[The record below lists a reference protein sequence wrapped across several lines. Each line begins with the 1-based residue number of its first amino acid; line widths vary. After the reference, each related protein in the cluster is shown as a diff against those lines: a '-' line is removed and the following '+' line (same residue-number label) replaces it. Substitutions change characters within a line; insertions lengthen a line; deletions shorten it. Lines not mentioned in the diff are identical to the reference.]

1 MVKNCPMIE
10 SKSQTAMTLINQSIE
25 YIKQNSL
32 PKLNLIWLEA
42 TGCSGNIISLL
53 NGENPGLYFLLKEMV
68 NLKYDNS
75 LSPSQGEKAF
85 EEFLDALNTE
95 FILVVE
101 GAISLKDDGLYS
113 VFARY
118 KGEIITSAKAVRMA
132 ADKAKYILAVGT
144 CSSYGGISSASPNPS
159 ESISTFDYLND
170 KTVIRIPG
178 CPAHPDWVT
187 GTIAHLISF
196 GMPLLDEKSRP
207 LMFYSLTVHD
217 GCTRRSFFNKGIFAQ
232 KLGDPECM
240 FKLGCRGPVTKADCP
255 NRKWNQYVN
264 WPIGDNTPCIG
275 CAQENFPDGM
285 EPFIRY

>member
-1 MVKNCPMIE
+1 MFDL
-10 SKSQTAMTLINQSIE
+10 KSQTAMALINESIKNI
-25 YIKQNSL
+25 YKGNVS
-32 PKLNLIWLEA
+32 KMNLIWLEA

-53 NGENPGLYFLLKEMV
+53 NGENPGLYYLLKEMV

-75 LSPSQGEKAF
+75 LTPLQGEEAYK
-85 EEFLDALNTE
+85 EFINTLNTE

-101 GAISLKDDGLYS
+101 GAISLKDEGLYTI
-113 VFARY
+113 FARY
-118 KGEIITSAKAVRMA
+118 KGKLITAKDAAKMA

-144 CSSYGGISSASPNPS
+144 CSSYGGISSAQPNPTGC
-159 ESISTFDYLND
+159 ISTFDYLKD

-187 GTIAHLISF
+187 GTIAHIISF
-196 GMPLLDEKSRP
+196 GMPALDEENRP
-207 LMFYSLTVHD
+207 YMFYSITIHD
-217 GCTRRSFFNKGIFAQ
+217 SCTRRSFFNKGIFAK

-255 NRKWNQYVN
+255 TRKWNQYVN
-264 WPIGDNTPCIG
+264 WPVEDNTPCIG
-275 CAQENFPDGM
+275 CAQEMFPDGM